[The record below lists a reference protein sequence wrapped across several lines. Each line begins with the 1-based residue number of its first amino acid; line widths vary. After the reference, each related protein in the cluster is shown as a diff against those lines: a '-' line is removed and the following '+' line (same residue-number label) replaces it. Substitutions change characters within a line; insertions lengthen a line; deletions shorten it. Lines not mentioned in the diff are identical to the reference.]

1 MSSFT
6 DFITALDLDD
16 EAIAREAFDTVWSA
30 LRRALV
36 QKLKQRSLWSAPP
49 SYLGVYGRSSW
60 SDEAALE
67 ELLADCYEFV
77 FIHRLR
83 GLRAELEVKE
93 NIDGLVFRNVGN
105 FLYEL
110 QKRHDPLGF
119 RIFIAL
125 RTAVRRAV
133 KAGNLYVL
141 HGRPGI
147 GNETV
152 LGFSPS
158 ASPDDARSTELEEH
172 VKAWGDDLV
181 PDLITADGR
190 GREAM
195 LAVLEERLC
204 RLRDQ
209 GVETFRFKSVI
220 DLLKADVR
228 QRWGQMWHLA
238 QGEWSLEHGT
248 EGLAAA
254 VRLVHP
260 DPGVEERDAFDK
272 LIARVTAAIDRL
284 EVPERTRVYL
294 HRLWLFLR
302 SHATGVPAT
311 GVPAAA
317 VQVTAASVTPAGDK
331 LPSRRKL
338 AKLLRIPRDRLAGLF
353 ETLGR
358 LVEGYQAAKFEKPSV
373 NGMCEGSSNQELDL
387 P

>member
-6 DFITALDLDD
+6 DFIRALESDD
-16 EAIAREAFDTVWSA
+16 EAPAREAFDAVWSA

-36 QKLKQRSLWSAPP
+36 QKLKQRSLWTAPP
-49 SYLGVYGRSSW
+49 SYLGIYGRSSW
-60 SDEAALE
+60 SDESALE

-83 GLRAELEVKE
+83 GMRAELEVKE
-93 NIDGLVFRNVGN
+93 NIDGLVFRNVSN

-119 RIFIAL
+119 RMFIAL

-133 KAGNLYVL
+133 EAGILYVL
-141 HGRPGI
+141 RGRPGI

-158 ASPDDARSTELEEH
+158 AGLGGARSTGLEEQ

-181 PDLITADGR
+181 PDLITADGKA
-190 GREAM
+190 REAM
-195 LAVLEERLC
+195 LAVLEEHLC

-209 GVETFRFKSVI
+209 GVEAFRFKSVI
-220 DLLKADVR
+220 DPLKADVR
-228 QRWGQMWHLA
+228 QRWGRMWDLA
-238 QGEWSLEHGT
+238 QGEWSLEIGPD
-248 EGLAAA
+248 GLAAA

-260 DPGVEERDAFDK
+260 DPGVEEWDTFDK
-272 LIARVTAAIDRL
+272 LVAGVTAAIDRL
-284 EVPERTRVYL
+284 EAPERTRVYL
-294 HRLWLFLR
+294 HRLWRFLR
-302 SHATGVPAT
+302 SHAAGVPAA

-317 VQVTAASVTPAGDK
+317 ATVVPAGDK

-338 AKLLRIPRDRLAGLF
+338 AKLLGIPRDRLAGLF
-353 ETLGR
+353 ETLQR
-358 LVEGYQAAKFEKPSV
+358 LVEGCRAANFEKPSV
-373 NGMCEGSSNQELDL
+373 SRIDEGPSDRELDL